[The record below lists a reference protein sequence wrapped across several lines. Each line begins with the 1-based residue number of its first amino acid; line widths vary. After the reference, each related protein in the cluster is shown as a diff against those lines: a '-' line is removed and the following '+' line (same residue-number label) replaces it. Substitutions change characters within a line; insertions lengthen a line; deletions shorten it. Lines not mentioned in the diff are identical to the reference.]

1 LLASEVTPGLLAGA
15 EPDAHQ
21 FLCHGLINGVIKWVK
36 TQEDK
41 TLTQETGPGMY
52 AAREVLIQLLSVN
65 GLKGDRGKTCEKSEQ
80 DYLGRQAFESLRMK
94 KSKAKIL
101 LVQSF
106 KEMKSDS
113 TGSSNSNSFNAMKI
127 IGTN

>member
-1 LLASEVTPGLLAGA
+1 LLLFTKFCSVATAVALLASEVTPGLLAGA

-52 AAREVLIQLLSVN
+52 ASKGGLDPTSVSKWI
-65 GLKGDRGKTCEKSEQ
+65 KG
-80 DYLGRQAFESLRMK
+80 
-94 KSKAKIL
+94 
-101 LVQSF
+101 
-106 KEMKSDS
+106 
-113 TGSSNSNSFNAMKI
+113 
-127 IGTN
+127 